1 MAVTQLGFGWALGLV
16 LAAAGCASSS
26 APADGAGGNTGN
38 IGKGGSGGSAGS
50 GLGGAI
56 GSGGG
61 GTGGSGGLAGLGG
74 GQNSGGGGSGG
85 TGGGGNASVD
95 GGMSGGGI
103 GAMAGGSS
111 GGGATGGAG
120 GGATGGT
127 GGNAAAVET
136 IQVPASG
143 SPVSFTT
150 SLMQGGEYLLKAT
163 GSVSVGGQVQ
173 DAEFASA
180 PGGTGAMDSVGGT
193 DVGIDV
199 GLQPFVPPMGG
210 DQVKLGPGRI
220 KWYGGFRADYTYYMV
235 VTGAGKPLTLK
246 LVSSGAASSG
256 QIAVSLFLL
265 APTPPA
271 TDKPIPGPMPPAPA
285 PPDIGTK
292 VFGTVQVPA
301 VKTIVTTAQAGE
313 SNAVYLLQASGGV
326 RCGGGGL
333 TLGDADY
340 DDWGPTGAGA
350 NNDDGPCDF
359 GVGVDEASMNT
370 CAGLRAHWW
379 GPYRN
384 DHIYYMLYAGTGKP
398 ISFLY
403 FDSGYGDNTATDTIT
418 VSVFPAP

>member
-1 MAVTQLGFGWALGLV
+1 LAA
-16 LAAAGCASSS
+16 AAAGCASSS
-26 APADGAGGNTGN
+26 SAPGGN
-38 IGKGGSGGSAGS
+38 IGNSGGGSVGS
-50 GLGGAI
+50 GLGGGI
-56 GSGGG
+56 GSGGV
-61 GTGGSGGLAGLGG
+61 GTGGSSGLSGLGG
-74 GQNSGGGGSGG
+74 GQDSGGGGAAGP
-85 TGGGGNASVD
+85 GGGGNASVD
-95 GGMSGGGI
+95 AGMSGGGI
-103 GAMAGGSS
+103 GATTGGSS
-111 GGGATGGAG
+111 GGGATGGSS
-120 GGATGGT
+120 
-127 GGNAAAVET
+127 GNAAAVET
-136 IQVPASG
+136 IEVPASG
-143 SPVSFTT
+143 SSVSFTT
-150 SLMQGGEYLLKAT
+150 TLMQGGQYLLKAT

-199 GLQPFVPPMGG
+199 GLQPFIPPMGG
-210 DQVKLGPGRI
+210 SKVAFGPGRI
-220 KWYGGFRADYTYYMV
+220 KWYGGFRTDYTYYML

-246 LVSSGAASSG
+246 LVTSGAASSG

-271 TDKPIPGPMPPAPA
+271 TDKPTPGPMPPLPA

-292 VFGTVQVPA
+292 ATWTVQVPA
-301 VKTIVTTAQAGE
+301 VKTIVTSAQAGE
-313 SNAVYLLQASGGV
+313 SNAVYLLQASGAV

-340 DDWGPTGAGA
+340 DDWGATGAGA

-384 DHIYYMLYAGTGKP
+384 DHIYFMLYTGTGKP